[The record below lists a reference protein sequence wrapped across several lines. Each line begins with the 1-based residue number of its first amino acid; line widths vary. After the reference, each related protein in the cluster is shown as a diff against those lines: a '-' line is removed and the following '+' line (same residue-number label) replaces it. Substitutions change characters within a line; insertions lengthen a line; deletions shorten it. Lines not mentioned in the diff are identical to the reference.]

1 MEMGLSVAADS
12 CPLKSILVMTATRQ
26 KTVARQNSS
35 TPMNETLYDTVI
47 AGGGLAG
54 LALSIQLAKAGY
66 KVAVFEKE
74 QYPQHKV
81 CGEYISL
88 ESWNFLEELGLPLS
102 DWNLPIIR
110 RLLVS
115 SPNGETLEQVLP
127 LGGFGI
133 SRYKIDQALATI
145 ARECGID
152 LREQSKVTAIK
163 YHPGV
168 HAPASLSSSESL
180 AGLSEVRTAAITT
193 TTRIVAGAFGKRSN
207 LDIRWHRPFT
217 RKHGDRLNNYVGIKY
232 HIRGDFP
239 ADQIAL
245 HNFNGGYCGLSRIE
259 DDRYCLC
266 YLTRAENLRAN
277 NNSIE
282 DMEKNVLRTNPHL
295 DRIFASSTQVFE
307 QPLTISQISFEKKSL
322 VEDHTLLAGDAAGM
336 IAPLCGNGMSM
347 ALHASKLAFRC
358 IDSYLKGHLE
368 RHEMEQEYIDQW
380 RRHFGWRIWAGRQLQ
395 SLFGSESLTNKTLHR
410 LRKHP
415 KIVSFLIR
423 QTHGQPF

>member
-1 MEMGLSVAADS
+1 
-12 CPLKSILVMTATRQ
+12 
-26 KTVARQNSS
+26 
-35 TPMNETLYDTVI
+35 MNDTLYDTVI

-54 LALSIQLAKAGY
+54 LSLSIQLAKAGY
-66 KVAVFEKE
+66 KVAVFEKD

-88 ESWNFLEELGLPLS
+88 ESWNFLEDLGLPLS

-133 SRYKIDQALATI
+133 SRYKIDQALAGI
-145 ARECGID
+145 ARECGVD
-152 LREQSKVTAIK
+152 LHEQTKVTGIK

-168 HAPASLSSSESL
+168 YTPPGSAAPLAGVDETLLPGTPSSDSFLPPKNL
-180 AGLSEVRTAAITT
+180 AGLSEVRTADFTT

-217 RKHGDRLNNYVGIKY
+217 RKHSDRLNNYVGIKY

-245 HNFNGGYCGLSRIE
+245 HNFNGGYCGLSKIE

-266 YLTRAENLRAN
+266 YLTRAENLRTH

-295 DRIFASSTQVFE
+295 DRIFANSTPIFE
-307 QPLTISQISFEKKSL
+307 RPLTISQISFEKKSL

-347 ALHASKLAFRC
+347 AFHAGKLAFRC

-368 RHEMEQEYIDQW
+368 RYEMEQEYADQW
-380 RRHFGWRIWAGRQLQ
+380 RRHFGWRIWTGRQLQ
-395 SLFGSESLTNKTLHR
+395 GLFGSETLTNRTVHR